1 MELMAGEGSKGSLAI
16 VCGMKIGFLFS
27 ANSLNPQL
35 IKTYVS
41 SSYPKTL
48 EEAKPAFDDPTSKE
62 AMESLTST
70 KSLEETYQTTTP

>member
-1 MELMAGEGSKGSLAI
+1 
-16 VCGMKIGFLFS
+16 
-27 ANSLNPQL
+27 L

-70 KSLEETYQTTTP
+70 KSHEETYQTNKQTHP